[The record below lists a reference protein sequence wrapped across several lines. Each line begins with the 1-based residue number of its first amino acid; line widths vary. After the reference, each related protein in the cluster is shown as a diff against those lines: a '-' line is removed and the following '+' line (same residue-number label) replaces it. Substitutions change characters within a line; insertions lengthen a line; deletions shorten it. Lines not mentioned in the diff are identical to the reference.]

1 MSPAGEAPRPRV
13 ARLDG
18 LRGLAVVAVVAY
30 HYLAD
35 VGEQGTCG
43 FLGVPVF
50 FVLSGYLITRLLPR
64 GGVGVADAYARFLAR
79 RLRRLGPSLVAVVVL
94 GTPLFVLAGHQPWH
108 DALLAAGL
116 ALTQLM
122 AVFASLHPTYQSPL
136 GPTWS
141 LAVEW
146 WFYLTWPLLLL
157 GMRRFGVSTRA
168 ARNTALAL
176 AVVTVAVALP
186 LPGAAFYFS
195 PLPNLGVLL
204 CGAALA
210 LHQQVR
216 HERGRNASARDILPT
231 GALALLLALL
241 PLHSTTEGPGY
252 RVLLL
257 PATVLATVLL
267 LDAPVDQQSFASRVL
282 EVRWLR
288 GLGTRAYSV
297 YLWHLPVLWLTM
309 QATAYRSGW
318 ATSAVSL
325 AVTAVVVELAHRTLE
340 RPFTQPAGTTR
351 SLALFSTT
359 QPLPARVST

>member
-1 MSPAGEAPRPRV
+1 M

-18 LRGLAVVAVVAY
+18 LRGVAVLAVVAY
-30 HYLAD
+30 HYLAV
-35 VGEQGTCG
+35 VGRQGTSG

-50 FVLSGYLITRLLPR
+50 FMLSGYLITGLLPSGR
-64 GGVGVADAYARFLAR
+64 VGVTGAYARFLIR
-79 RLRRLGPSLVAVVVL
+79 RLRRLAPSLVAVVIV
-94 GTPLFVLAGHQPWH
+94 GTPLFVLVGAQPWH

-146 WFYLTWPLLLL
+146 WFYLAWPLLLL
-157 GMRRFGVSTRA
+157 GMRRFRVSTLA
-168 ARNTALAL
+168 ARNTALAV
-176 AVVTVAVALP
+176 AVATVAVALP

-216 HERGRNASARDILPT
+216 HERGRTANTRDILPT

-241 PLHSTTEGPGY
+241 PVPSTTEGPGY

-257 PATVLATVLL
+257 PATVLATVIL
-267 LDAPVDQQSFASRVL
+267 LDAPVDQPSLASRLL
-282 EVRWLR
+282 EARWLR
-288 GLGTRAYSV
+288 AVGTRAYSV
-297 YLWHLPVLWLTM
+297 YLWHMPVLWLTM
-309 QATAYRSGW
+309 HATTYRSGW
-318 ATSAVSL
+318 ATSALSL

-359 QPLPARVST
+359 QPFPARVST